1 MDITN
6 LLLPMPFDAVNGQI
20 LSIVRSGE
28 RWYTSIQSADDET
41 PNFSSPLGRRHATLR
56 VCPSINGSVEL
67 SCTEIPEEIVREA
80 IDAPID
86 GRYHDAESDRRER
99 HRSVLWRMV
108 RGGLGAGHLCQG

>member
-1 MDITN
+1 
-6 LLLPMPFDAVNGQI
+6 MPFGVVNGQI

-28 RWYTSIQSADDET
+28 RWYTSITIGGQRNAKFSPPRSAEGI
-41 PNFSSPLGRRHATLR
+41 PL
-56 VCPSINGSVEL
+56 SGSVLRLFLPESLQL
-67 SCTEIPEEIVREA
+67 SSTEPFIGEV